1 MGYMKQGSKKA
12 LELASKINHSH
23 IINDPEVAYFLKN
36 CEDIPREIGENDF
49 KEKGIVVDVKE
60 PLDNPIKYIVA
71 VDGGYSE
78 IEVNKRFPASRL
90 AYFQFGALFFD
101 LESLEN
107 MEAKPFLF
115 PEDMQKFKELNRIKL
130 ILPTK
135 YISYKCNSLL
145 DSVRQTIFEFFKK
158 DRGGETFID
167 TLEWFLFQG
176 YKSEGRKELY
186 TLASCPNP
194 DCNERRITIRQA
206 DLRDYMTDCP
216 SCKNQIYLT
225 DTFRL
230 HEAVDEEMG
239 AGGVLGYLTTLIEQF
254 IIIHAIKY
262 LLKKRPKSL
271 EEFLFIKDGPLAYF
285 GQTANMHKP
294 MRELCNYL
302 QKHHDLFL
310 VGLEKSGAFVEH
322 ADLICSSLVDNEK
335 PMLENGKVLL
345 LSNEY
350 IYSYV
355 MPGIPNDEKPYAS
368 TSYYSSKLIYHTDT
382 RDVYVATIP
391 VEDEKVVLDPK
402 KASFHNMDTILSNV
416 AKLRCDMYE
425 NSLVPIALINQLVS
439 LANHPSSVLLEK
451 FSKAGIKK
459 QGS

>member
-49 KEKGIVVDVKE
+49 KEKGIVVNVKE
-60 PLDNPIKYIVA
+60 PSDNPIKYIVA

-145 DSVRQTIFEFFKK
+145 NSVRQTIFEFFKK
-158 DRGGETFID
+158 DRSGETLID
-167 TLEWFLFQG
+167 TLDWFLFQN
-176 YKSEGRKELY
+176 YKSADRKETY
-186 TLASCPNP
+186 ILASCPNP
-194 DCNERRITIRQA
+194 DCSEKKIEIRRSELQ
-206 DLRDYMTDCP
+206 DYAINCP
-216 SCKNQIYLT
+216 KCDHHIFLT

-230 HEAVDEEMG
+230 HEAIDEEIG

-262 LLKKRPKSL
+262 LLKKQPKSL
-271 EEFLFIKDGPLAYF
+271 SEFLFIKDGPLAFF
-285 GQTANMHKP
+285 GQTANMHRP

-302 QKHHDLFL
+302 QDHHDLFL
-310 VGLEKSGAFVEH
+310 VGLEKSGAFAEH
-322 ADLICSSLVDNEK
+322 ADLICSSLARNEG
-335 PMLENGKVLL
+335 PMLEPGKVLL

-350 IYSYV
+350 IYTYI
-355 MPGIPNDEKPYAS
+355 MPGIPDENNPYAS
-368 TSYYSSKLIYHTDT
+368 TSYYSSKLIFHTKEG
-382 RDVYVATIP
+382 DVYIATIP
-391 VEDEKVVLDPK
+391 VANEKVVLSPD
-402 KASFHNMDTILSNV
+402 KASFKNLDAILSNV

-451 FSKAGIKK
+451 FSKVGMKRK
-459 QGS
+459 DN